1 MAVIDGVF
9 YMDHVWYTS
18 GKRGHSSLVSGVRL
32 WALVSSDIIVRDKS
46 RSWNNIRL
54 HEKFYNCG
62 FTAESR
68 EKSADF

>member
-46 RSWNNIRL
+46 RS
-54 HEKFYNCG
+54 
-62 FTAESR
+62 
-68 EKSADF
+68 